1 LNDRHIQW
9 QYSKVSKQ
17 ARQLMHAHK
26 SCVLWLTGLSAS
38 GKSSIAYELERRLF
52 AQRIQAYVLDGDNLR
67 HGLNRD
73 LGFTS
78 EDRSENIRRTAEA
91 AKLMVDVGVIVIVS
105 LISPYQADRQLARVL
120 FDEGE
125 FIEVYVNCPLLICE
139 ERDPKGL
146 YKKAREGTISN
157 FTGISAPY
165 EPPLKPD
172 IVLRSHEQSL
182 QESAEQIQH
191 YLQSKRILDR

>member
-1 LNDRHIQW
+1 MNDRHIQW